1 MLNQMLNLTKLSLLQ
16 SRQQLR
22 HISSNSSIWSCSHLS
37 NRSVLKVSGDD
48 TVSFLQGLVTND
60 VESLGSDQQ
69 SSLYCMFL
77 NTQGRILFDALIY
90 KGREPTDFLLDIDKN
105 VAALAKKHMSMY
117 KIRKKVKL
125 ELMENLSV
133 FATFKEDTPV
143 NPPSLTTQ
151 SPEIGSTF
159 CSGGA
164 QTPGLGQEDMANF
177 IQHCI
182 PYPDPRLAALGSRI
196 ILDTNYCKDINPH
209 LPADVS
215 LQSSEDYVQHR
226 CLLGVTEGADEVGV
240 AKSTPLE
247 FNLDYLHGV
256 SFHKGCYLG
265 QELTARTHHTGVIRK
280 RILPLR
286 FDKQVEY
293 CDSSADINV
302 VSEKGKNVGKVKKV
316 SGNVG
321 LGLLRLKETFDA
333 EKLTFGD
340 SDTIITVSKPAW
352 WPVEKD
358 KNKSEA

>member
-164 QTPGLGQEDMANF
+164 QTPGL
-177 IQHCI
+177 
-182 PYPDPRLAALGSRI
+182 
-196 ILDTNYCKDINPH
+196 
-209 LPADVS
+209 
-215 LQSSEDYVQHR
+215 
-226 CLLGVTEGADEVGV
+226 EGADEVGV